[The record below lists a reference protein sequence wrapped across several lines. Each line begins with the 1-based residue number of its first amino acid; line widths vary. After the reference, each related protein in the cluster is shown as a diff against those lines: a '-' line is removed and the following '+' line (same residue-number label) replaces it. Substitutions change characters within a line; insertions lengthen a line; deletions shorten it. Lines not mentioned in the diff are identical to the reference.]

1 MQSSTHRN
9 LVHLSLCPFLLHS
22 WIQPLPT
29 LEQGAEEGA
38 EEEEE
43 EEEEGADEGAEE
55 EEEEEID
62 CRALPCCPPHCCPI
76 PMSSHA
82 DSSVAADTKGIGGS
96 IVPVEDAEEDE
107 AEEAG

>member
-1 MQSSTHRN
+1 M
-9 LVHLSLCPFLLHS
+9 HLSLCPFLLHS

-29 LEQGAEEGA
+29 LEKGAEEGA
-38 EEEEE
+38 E
-43 EEEEGADEGAEE
+43 EE

-76 PMSSHA
+76 PISSHA
-82 DSSVAADTKGIGGS
+82 DSSVAADVKGIGGS

-107 AEEAG
+107 AEEAEETEEAG